1 MVQFVWEE
9 LHGWGA
15 VALERGEYS
24 IGNYRCGSD
33 IYCFNKKRD
42 TIKSISRLTCRV
54 LMMAYK
60 TNGAV
65 VVVNR
70 VIMVMEHR
78 HECG

>member
-1 MVQFVWEE
+1 M
-9 LHGWGA
+9 
-15 VALERGEYS
+15 
-24 IGNYRCGSD
+24 
-33 IYCFNKKRD
+33 
-42 TIKSISRLTCRV
+42 TCRV